1 MAIVRRGS
9 GRGKPSGGHPGS
21 LWGKLGAR
29 FWFVPALITAGA
41 VALFWLTQAIDQL
54 TQTYLGTI
62 PIFFSGGA
70 TAARSVLAAIAG
82 GIISVTGTV
91 FSITIVTL
99 QLASSS
105 YTPRVLRSFTSD
117 RGVQIVLGT
126 FVGTFLYSLLVL
138 RIVREAQAEG
148 ASFNPVISVTVALVL
163 ALLCVALLIYFIAH
177 VVNLIQS
184 STIVESVHEDTLEAI
199 AWLED
204 LEDAPLED
212 PDSAWDRPELAELLA
227 ADPLVVRAGQS
238 GYVQYLDVGKIVERV
253 MRGAKGGAQT
263 TVVEVPFGSGTFV
276 AAGLPLVKVWPARAL
291 PQGVEDEVLDAA
303 VIGKERFLAQDFAFG
318 LRQLSDIALK
328 GLSPGVNDPTTAMQ
342 AMDRMEAIFVALG
355 EKRMPAQSEQRKVGG
370 AKAYVKVGY
379 YDFDA
384 VVSVAFD
391 QVRRAAF
398 TIGETTVLER
408 LLEILER
415 AIQANGV
422 PERQRSLWARAFTVA
437 RLAPE
442 QVSDPEDAANLVR
455 RAVGV
460 GASLLGTD
468 LRAQVAFEL
477 KEVADLADGL
487 RGGGRIREA
496 VDAALGEL
504 S

>member
-1 MAIVRRGS
+1 M
-9 GRGKPSGGHPGS
+9 
-21 LWGKLGAR
+21 
-29 FWFVPALITAGA
+29 
-41 VALFWLTQAIDQL
+41 
-54 TQTYLGTI
+54 
-62 PIFFSGGA
+62 
-70 TAARSVLAAIAG
+70 
-82 GIISVTGTV
+82 
-91 FSITIVTL
+91 
-99 QLASSS
+99 
-105 YTPRVLRSFTSD
+105 
-117 RGVQIVLGT
+117 
-126 FVGTFLYSLLVL
+126 
-138 RIVREAQAEG
+138 
-148 ASFNPVISVTVALVL
+148 
-163 ALLCVALLIYFIAH
+163 
-177 VVNLIQS
+177 
-184 STIVESVHEDTLEAI
+184 
-199 AWLED
+199 
-204 LEDAPLED
+204 
-212 PDSAWDRPELAELLA
+212 
-227 ADPLVVRAGQS
+227 
-238 GYVQYLDVGKIVERV
+238 
-253 MRGAKGGAQT
+253 
-263 TVVEVPFGSGTFV
+263 
-276 AAGLPLVKVWPARAL
+276 
-291 PQGVEDEVLDAA
+291 LDAA

-355 EKRMPAQSEQRKVGG
+355 EKRMPARSEQRKVEGT
-370 AKAYVKVGY
+370 KAYVKVGY
-379 YDFDA
+379 YGFDD
-384 VVSVAFD
+384 VVGVAFD

-460 GASLLGTD
+460 GATLLGTD

-504 S
+504 R